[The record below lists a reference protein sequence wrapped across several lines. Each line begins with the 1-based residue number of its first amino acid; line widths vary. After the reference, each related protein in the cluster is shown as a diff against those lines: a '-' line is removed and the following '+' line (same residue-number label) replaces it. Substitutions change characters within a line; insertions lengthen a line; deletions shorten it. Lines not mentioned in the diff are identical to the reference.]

1 MSFWEIISKTS
12 GDLTDYATPIFL
24 LMILLES
31 LISSRRHLKNYQ
43 WKDSLASISMGLGS
57 VLIDLLMKALA
68 FSAFNFLYQWSVFDL
83 KYIWWVWVLAFFAED
98 FTFYWHHRL
107 SHEIRLLWAAHVN
120 HHSSQLLN
128 LTTALRQSW
137 GERLYKYIFWLWL
150 PLLGFPPMMIMVLM
164 STNLIYQ
171 FFLHTQLV
179 GKLGPIE
186 WIFNTPSHHRVHHAS
201 NANYL
206 DRNHAGTLIIWDR
219 LFGTFV
225 SESLS
230 EKPVYGIV
238 NNIHTYNPFVIASHE
253 FIDIWK
259 DVRAAPTIGN
269 KLKYIFY
276 PPGWS
281 HDGSKKTAKQ
291 LRNDYQNKLK
301 IKP

>member
-1 MSFWEIISKTS
+1 MSFWETISKTS
-12 GDLTDYATPIFL
+12 GDLTDYASPIFL

-31 LISSRRHLKNYQ
+31 LVSSRRHLKNYQ

-57 VLIDLLMKALA
+57 VVIDLVMKGLA
-68 FSAFNFLYQWSVFDL
+68 FTAFTYLHQWSVFKL
-83 KYIWWVWVLAFFAED
+83 EYIWWVWVLAFFAED
-98 FTFYWHHRL
+98 LTFYWHHRL

-120 HHSSQLLN
+120 HHSSLHLN

-137 GERLYKYIFWLWL
+137 GERFYKYIFWLWL
-150 PLLGFPPMMIMVLM
+150 PLLGFPPIMIMLLM

-186 WIFNTPSHHRVHHAS
+186 WVFNTPSHHRVHHAS

-219 LFGTFV
+219 LFGTYV
-225 SESLS
+225 GEDQT

-253 FIDIWK
+253 FINIWK
-259 DVRAAPTIGN
+259 DVRRAPRYGD

-291 LRNDYQNKLK
+291 LRNEYQKK
-301 IKP
+301 MTEKT

>member
-1 MSFWEIISKTS
+1 MSFWETISKTS

-31 LISSRRHLKNYQ
+31 LVSSRRNLKNYQ
-43 WKDSLASISMGLGS
+43 WKDSMASISMGLGS
-57 VLIDLLMKALA
+57 VVIDLLMKALA
-68 FSAFNFLYQWSVFDL
+68 FSAFTYLHQWSIFELQYV
-83 KYIWWVWVLAFFAED
+83 WWVWVLAFFAED
-98 FTFYWHHRL
+98 LTFYWHHRL

-137 GERLYKYIFWLWL
+137 GERFYKYIFWLWL
-150 PLLGFPPMMIMVLM
+150 PLVGFPPMMIMLLM

-179 GKLGPIE
+179 DKLGPIE

-219 LFGTFV
+219 LFGTYV
-225 SESLS
+225 PESQT

-253 FIDIWK
+253 FISIWN
-259 DVRAAPTIGN
+259 DVRQAPSFGD

-291 LRNDYQNKLK
+291 LRNEYLNATKS
-301 IKP
+301 KP